1 MRQAAD
7 EVGQFPWPLEWDLVT
22 ARQPCQLDLRVA
34 LLEAGG
40 GMLDGQQAT
49 QGVADQ
55 QRMLP
60 G

>member
-1 MRQAAD
+1 M
-7 EVGQFPWPLEWDLVT
+7 
-22 ARQPCQLDLRVA
+22 A